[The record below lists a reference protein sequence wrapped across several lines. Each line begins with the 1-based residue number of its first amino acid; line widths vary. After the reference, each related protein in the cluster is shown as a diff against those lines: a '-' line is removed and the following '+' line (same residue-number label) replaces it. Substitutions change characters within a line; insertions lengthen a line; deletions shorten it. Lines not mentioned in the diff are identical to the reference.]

1 MKMKKIRGIAENA
14 RAAALYFEAFPP
26 EERAPWFFLA
36 NKARSANVDNWGIYA
51 DGRFAG
57 LMYVVNHADL
67 SYVFYFAVKKD
78 FRGMGLGTR
87 ALKLARKH
95 YAGRRFFLAIER
107 LDPAADNYDERV
119 KRRDFYLR
127 GGLLPMGMNVQEG
140 SVVYELFGCGGKVAA
155 EEYSALIADY
165 LGKSAFRGVT
175 MRILP
180 SEK

>member
-1 MKMKKIRGIAENA
+1 MKKIRGLVETA

-26 EERAPWFFLA
+26 EERAPWLLLA
-36 NKARSANVDNWGIYA
+36 KKARNANVDNWGIYA
-51 DGRFAG
+51 DSRFAG

-78 FRGMGLGTR
+78 FRGMGLGAR
-87 ALKLARKH
+87 ALKLVRKH
-95 YAGRRFFLAIER
+95 YASRRFFLAIES

-140 SVVYELFGCGGKVAA
+140 SVVYELLGCGGKVAA
-155 EEYSALIADY
+155 EEYSALIAEY
-165 LGKSAFRGVT
+165 LGKTVFRGVT

-180 SEK
+180 PEK